1 MDNKILIENIRKLC
15 QEHKV
20 SISQLEKDLYM
31 SPGLISR
38 WSRNTP
44 TLDRIVDIAEYF
56 GVALDAIAPV
66 GASSARSGKTTSQ
79 LLSFLYT
86 QSIQADIE
94 WDIFDIDHLPAELA
108 DRPTQIFEKM
118 FNTDIFYCNIKKG
131 YFFLTVKYIGQDT
144 GLTLYVLAD
153 RYSFLEQACADSAK
167 LSDLYTYLSKRYGRQ
182 LNAVKTNSYILS
194 LIHDSC
200 DVQPTYCST
209 KITDIPP
216 AANN

>member
-20 SISQLEKDLYM
+20 SVSQLEKDLYM

-38 WSRNTP
+38 WSKNTP

-56 GVALDAIAPV
+56 GVTLDAIAPV
-66 GASSARSGKTTSQ
+66 GASAARSGKTTSQ
-79 LLSFLYT
+79 LLAFLYT

-94 WDIFDIDHLPAELA
+94 WDIFDMDHLPAELA
-108 DRPTQIFEKM
+108 DRPIQMFEKV
-118 FNTDIFYCNIKKG
+118 FNTDTFYCNIKNG
-131 YFFLTVKYIGQDT
+131 YFFLTVRYVGQDT
-144 GLTLYVLAD
+144 ILSLYVLAD
-153 RYSFLEQACADSAK
+153 KYSAFEQVCKDSAK
-167 LSDLYTYLSKRYGRQ
+167 LKDLYTYLSKRYGRR
-182 LNAVKTNSYILS
+182 LNTVKTNSYILS
-194 LIHDSC
+194 LINDGY
-200 DVQPTYCST
+200 DAQPTYGST